1 MMTEAALRAPA
12 KVNLFLRVLAR
23 ETSGFHCLETLFLA
37 LDLHD
42 RIVVRRREEEGV
54 VLEVEGDEELGPPDR
69 NLAVRAAREY
79 RERARELAGREDGG
93 DRGGVRIRLRKTI
106 PAGAGLGG
114 GSSDAAAVLRAMN
127 RLDGR
132 LEGREVLRV
141 ARSLGAD
148 VPYFLASR
156 PLALGWGRGD
166 RLLTL
171 PSLPSRPAVVV
182 VPEGRIATADAYAA
196 VAERR
201 HGGEAPPAGARVL
214 RAADLDSWE
223 RVAALAEN
231 DFEAVA
237 FEMRPICRRARDLLA
252 SEGAAP
258 ALLAGSGSAVFGVFR
273 REAAADRAA
282 ERVRDGLPGC
292 VVHRTGT
299 LERWP
304 VP

>member
-1 MMTEAALRAPA
+1 MTEVALRAPA

-42 RIVVRRREEEGV
+42 RIVVRRRKEEGV
-54 VLEVEGDEELGPPDR
+54 VLEVEGDEDLGPSDR
-69 NLAVRAAREY
+69 NLAVRAARAY
-79 RERARELAGREDGG
+79 RKRAREGAEGDRGG
-93 DRGGVRIRLRKTI
+93 GRGGVRIQLRKTI

-132 LEGREVLRV
+132 LEGRDLLRI

-148 VPYFLASR
+148 VPYFLAAR

-166 RLLTL
+166 RLLAL

-196 VAERR
+196 LAKRR
-201 HGGEAPPAGARVL
+201 NGREAGPPGARVL

-223 RVAALAEN
+223 RTAALAEN

-237 FEMRPICRRARDLLA
+237 FEMRPICRRARDLLV

-258 ALLAGSGSAVFGVFR
+258 ALLAGSGSAVFGIFR
-273 REAAADRAA
+273 RKAAADRAA
-282 ERVRDGLPGC
+282 SRALDALPGC
-292 VVHRTGT
+292 IVHRTHT

-304 VP
+304 AP